1 MLLKYISILFNFQI
15 QRIYVLK
22 ITKGDFINKLKEN
35 NKLNVLFLGKD
46 SNTFTAKFL
55 PTKGFVVDLL
65 NLKGEIQSE
74 DFNST
79 QITVNFFG
87 TRLLF
92 LFMIIYSFIYFS
104 AFIVLFKNQLDYI
117 FFFSLLAFYLFTCI
131 VVASELRKRI
141 LYFQNVINAF

>member
-1 MLLKYISILFNFQI
+1 MLLSYISILFNFPI
-15 QRIYVLK
+15 QRIYILK
-22 ITKGDFINKLKEN
+22 IPKDDFVNKLKEN

-55 PTKGFVVDLL
+55 PMKGFVIDLL
-65 NLKGEIQSE
+65 NLKGEIKSE
-74 DFNST
+74 DFNSI
-79 QITVNFFG
+79 QITVSFFG
-87 TRLLF
+87 TGLLF
-92 LFMIIYSFIYFS
+92 LFMIIYSFICFS